1 MATVSKVLLM
11 VSFISLI
18 VQAVPAVGVQVIL
31 PVGDELSKE
40 ELLNIAGEM
49 FDVDSGSGGFGVPW
63 MLGVPRFVQW
73 FCGAFEKVVNFLSRV
88 RDFFAAHP
96 VATNTA
102 TSSLAGGLT
111 GGLQSSEEST
121 LGKLKDAAIG
131 ALISGGVSYGTSR
144 LTLKTSFVQPRFIL
158 NDPDGNFWGE

>member
-1 MATVSKVLLM
+1 
-11 VSFISLI
+11 
-18 VQAVPAVGVQVIL
+18 
-31 PVGDELSKE
+31 
-40 ELLNIAGEM
+40 
-49 FDVDSGSGGFGVPW
+49 
-63 MLGVPRFVQW
+63 
-73 FCGAFEKVVNFLSRV
+73 VNFLSRV

-121 LGKLKDAAIG
+121 LRKLKDAAIG